1 MMINGITKHDR
12 TKDQKFDFSV
22 LIPTWNNLEI
32 LKNCLR
38 SIEKNSSLSIQPIVI
53 ANEGKD
59 GTVEWLEQNKNDYI
73 HAKENIG
80 ICYALNIC
88 RSLIKSDYVVYLN
101 DDMYVLPGWDTGFQ
115 REIKAFDGNDF
126 MFSGT
131 MIEPT
136 ETGNNC
142 VIVKNYGNG
151 MDNFEEEKLLAEYK
165 SLEKNDWSG
174 STWPPNVVH
183 IDVWDMVGG
192 LSTEFSPGMYSDPDF
207 SKKIYEAGVRNFK
220 GISDARV
227 YHFGSKSTKRV
238 KKNTGRKMFIQKWGM
253 SSGDFTKHFL
263 NQGNDYQG
271 SLKETELDGMK
282 KLKNWVKRLMN

>member
-1 MMINGITKHDR
+1 MINGIK
-12 TKDQKFDFSV
+12 KYEKKQSQKFDFSV

-32 LKNCLR
+32 LKNCLK
-38 SIEKNSSLSIQPIVI
+38 SIEENSSLSIQPIII

-59 GTVEWLEQNKNDYI
+59 GTLEWLEQNKYDYI

-101 DDMYVLPGWDTGFQ
+101 DDMYVLPDWDTGFQ
-115 REIKAFDGNDF
+115 REINAYNGKDF

-136 ETGNNC
+136 DTGNNC

-183 IDVWDMVGG
+183 IDLWDMVGG

-207 SKKIYEAGVRNFK
+207 SKKIYEAGIR
-220 GISDARV
+220 
-227 YHFGSKSTKRV
+227 
-238 KKNTGRKMFIQKWGM
+238 
-253 SSGDFTKHFL
+253 DF
-263 NQGNDYQG
+263 
-271 SLKETELDGMK
+271 
-282 KLKNWVKRLMN
+282 

>member
-1 MMINGITKHDR
+1 MINGIKKYYKTQN
-12 TKDQKFDFSV
+12 QKFDFSV

-32 LKNCLR
+32 LKNCLK
-38 SIEKNSSLSIQPIVI
+38 SLEKNSSLSIQPIII

-59 GTVEWLEQNKNDYI
+59 GTLEWLEQSKYDYI

-88 RSLIKSDYVVYLN
+88 RSLIKSEYVVYLN
-101 DDMYVLPGWDTGFQ
+101 DDMYVLPNWDTGFQ
-115 REIKAFDGNDF
+115 REINNYDGKDF

-131 MIEPT
+131 MIEPI

-151 MDNFEEEKLLAEYK
+151 MANFQEEQLLAEYK
-165 SLEKNDWSG
+165 SLEKQDWSG

-183 IDVWDMVGG
+183 LDLWDMVGG

-207 SKKIYEAGVRNFK
+207 SKKIYNAGVRNFK
-220 GISDARV
+220 GIADVRV

-238 KKNTGRKMFIQKWGM
+238 KKNTGRNQFIQKWGM
-253 SSGDFTKHFL
+253 SSGDFTKKFL
-263 NQGNDYQG
+263 NQGNDYEG
-271 SLKETELDGMK
+271 KLKETRLNSMK
-282 KLKNWVKRLMN
+282 GLKNWVKRLIS